1 MRAFALGL
9 ILSALLLAGC
19 GGEPGPTVQRLVGS
33 SPGLL
38 EVSSWSLDG
47 QRDGARTRAI
57 ARLQL
62 ASGEELRVELHL
74 AYNPSPVLEQG
85 SWSTADDGG
94 SVNAERVRFV
104 GGQGE
109 GPSVGGDYVLVDARN
124 LPRYRVQLPLTPIS
138 RPAPRP

>member
-1 MRAFALGL
+1 M
-9 ILSALLLAGC
+9 
-19 GGEPGPTVQRLVGS
+19 RLVGS

-47 QRDGARTRAI
+47 KRDGARTRAI
-57 ARLQL
+57 AELQL
-62 ASGEELRVELHL
+62 ANGEELRVELLL

-85 SWSTADDGG
+85 SWSSADG
-94 SVNAERVRFV
+94 SGSINAERVRFV

-109 GPSVGGDYVLVDARN
+109 GPSVGGDYVLVDERN